1 MVYEAEDLKVGYQ
14 PFLATELLD
23 VQTLK
28 HLIENRPLEIAKLL
42 QLGIEMADAG
52 DAAHTKGIVLVC
64 GIHALLNNK

>member
-1 MVYEAEDLKVGYQ
+1 VVYEAEDLKVGRQ

-23 VQTLK
+23 AQTRK
-28 HLIENRPLEIAKLL
+28 HLIGSRPLEIAKVL
-42 QLGIEMADAG
+42 QLGIEMADAV